1 MAERRGG
8 SWKTGAAVAGVLA
21 LPAYYLLVR
30 RWHAR
35 WGATDDEARAAM
47 PGDELVERP
56 RDVTTRAV
64 TIRARP
70 EEVWPWLAQMG
81 YQRGGLYSYDSVDL
95 VMGILDEPSS
105 DAILPQFQTLEAGD
119 VIPIGGS
126 GPDWPVAA
134 VEPNRSLVLDIRP
147 EGMAISWSF
156 LLSELDQAHTRL
168 VLRIRI
174 RARLLMQVASFL
186 PVFDF
191 GSFIMTRKML
201 QGIKERA
208 EAYAATRD

>member
-1 MAERRGG
+1 
-8 SWKTGAAVAGVLA
+8 VAGLLA

-35 WGATDDEARAAM
+35 WGATDEEVQAEM
-47 PGDELVERP
+47 PGDELVEHP
-56 RDVTTRAV
+56 KDVTTRAV
-64 TIRARP
+64 TIRARSN
-70 EEVWPWLAQMG
+70 EVWPWLAQMG
-81 YQRGGLYSYDSVDL
+81 RDRGGLYSYDWIDQVL
-95 VMGILDEPSS
+95 GVLDEPSS
-105 DAILPQFQTLEAGD
+105 DVILPEFQALEVGD
-119 VIPIGGS
+119 AIPVGG

-147 EGMAISWSF
+147 EGMHISWSF
-156 LLSELDQAHTRL
+156 LLRELDEEHTRL

-174 RARLLMQVASFL
+174 RASTLVHLAYAL

-201 QGIKERA
+201 LGIKERA
-208 EAYAATRD
+208 EAYATQSR

>member
-1 MAERRGG
+1 MAKRCGP

-35 WGATDDEARAAM
+35 WGATDEEVGSAM

-64 TIRARP
+64 TIHARP

-81 YQRGGLYSYDSVDL
+81 YQKGGMYSYDWIDRA
-95 VMGILDEPSS
+95 MGILDKPSS
-105 DAILPQFQTLEAGD
+105 DVILPEFQTLEVGD
-119 VIPIGGS
+119 EIPMGS
-126 GPDWPVAA
+126 GPGWPVAA

-147 EGMAISWSF
+147 EGLNISWSF
-156 LLSELDQAHTRL
+156 QLGELGEDHTRL

-174 RARLLMQVASFL
+174 RAAPLIQIASFL

-201 QGIKERA
+201 LGIKQRA
-208 EAYAATRD
+208 EAHAAARG

>member
-1 MAERRGG
+1 M
-8 SWKTGAAVAGVLA
+8 GAAVAGVLA

-35 WGATDDEARAAM
+35 WGATDEEVRAEM

-64 TIRARP
+64 TIHARP

-81 YQRGGLYSYDSVDL
+81 YQKGGMYSYDWIDQVL
-95 VMGILDEPSS
+95 GVLDEPSS
-105 DAILPQFQTLEAGD
+105 DVILPEFQTLEAGD
-119 VIPIGGS
+119 VIPIGG

-156 LLSELDQAHTRL
+156 QLRELDEDQTRL

-174 RARLLMQVASFL
+174 RARPLMQIAAFL
-186 PVFDF
+186 PVLDF

-201 QGIKERA
+201 LGIKERA
-208 EAYAATRD
+208 EAYAATRG

>member
-1 MAERRGG
+1 M
-8 SWKTGAAVAGVLA
+8 GAAVAGVLA
-21 LPAYYLLVR
+21 LPAYYLLFR

-35 WGATDDEARAAM
+35 WGATDDEVGSAM

-56 RDVTTRAV
+56 KDVTTRAV

-81 YQRGGLYSYDSVDL
+81 RDRGGLYSYDWIDEVL
-95 VMGILDEPSS
+95 GVLDEPSS
-105 DAILPQFQTLEAGD
+105 DVILPEFQTLEAGD
-119 VIPIGGS
+119 VIPIGG

-147 EGMAISWSF
+147 EEGMHISWSF
-156 LLSELDQAHTRL
+156 LLRELDDEHTRL

-174 RARLLMQVASFL
+174 RASALVHLAYAL

-191 GSFIMTRKML
+191 GSFIMTRRML
-201 QGIKERA
+201 LGIKERA
-208 EAYAATRD
+208 EAYAASRG

>member
-1 MAERRGG
+1 MAKRCGP

-35 WGATDDEARAAM
+35 WGATDEEVGSAM

-64 TIRARP
+64 TIHARP
-70 EEVWPWLAQMG
+70 EDVWPWLAQMG

-105 DAILPQFQTLEAGD
+105 DAILPEFQTLEVGD
-119 VIPIGGS
+119 EIPMGS
-126 GPDWPVAA
+126 GPGWPVAA

-147 EGMAISWSF
+147 EGLNISWSF
-156 LLSELDQAHTRL
+156 LLRELDDDRTRL
-168 VLRIRI
+168 ILRIRI
-174 RARLLMQVASFL
+174 RAGGLMQVASFL

-201 QGIKERA
+201 LGIKQRA
-208 EAYAATRD
+208 EAQAATRD

>member
-1 MAERRGG
+1 MAERNGR
-8 SWKTGAAVAGVLA
+8 SWKTGAALAGALA

-30 RWHAR
+30 RKHAR
-35 WGATDDEARAAM
+35 WGATDGEVWSAM
-47 PGDELVERP
+47 PGDGIVERP

-81 YQRGGLYSYDSVDL
+81 RDRGGLYSYDWIDQVL
-95 VMGILDEPSS
+95 GVLDEPSS
-105 DAILPQFQTLEAGD
+105 SVILPQFQELEVGD
-119 VIPIGGS
+119 VIPIGG

-147 EGMAISWSF
+147 EGLHISWSF
-156 LLSELDQAHTRL
+156 LLRELDDDCTRL
-168 VLRIRI
+168 ILRIRI
-174 RARLLMQVASFL
+174 RATPLIQVASFL
-186 PVFDF
+186 PVLDF

-201 QGIKERA
+201 LGIKERA
-208 EAYAATRD
+208 EAYAATRE